1 MLNVVPGNKQ
11 LCKYSGIPMGD
22 THQIFLVT
30 TVVPRSNFYH
40 VTTSLKGNG
49 LLNVLVLLSNMTSI
63 WAE

>member
-1 MLNVVPGNKQ
+1 
-11 LCKYSGIPMGD
+11 MGD